1 MNGLEYIFHPDN
13 SIIEKIFFEYKILIK
28 KHIDSM
34 IIIINDFEN
43 NFTLNFFKK
52 IIFFESDETIDH
64 KGKKFCDSNTKLNDT
79 KDWARITLSLNKT
92 LSKNEKK

>member
-1 MNGLEYIFHPDN
+1 
-13 SIIEKIFFEYKILIK
+13 
-28 KHIDSM
+28 M

-64 KGKKFCDSNTKLNDT
+64 INNKMYQLIDHKGKNYIIQILN
-79 KDWARITLSLNKT
+79 
-92 LSKNEKK
+92 